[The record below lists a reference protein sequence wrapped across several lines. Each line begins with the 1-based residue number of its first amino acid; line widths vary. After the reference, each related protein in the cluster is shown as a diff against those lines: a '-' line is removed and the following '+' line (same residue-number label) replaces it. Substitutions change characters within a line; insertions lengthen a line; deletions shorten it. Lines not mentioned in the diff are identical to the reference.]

1 MPTPNRPKEDRMTLQ
16 TAPPTYTPASG
27 FGVQTPSGLDVDTQ
41 LNLVFVANQTQ
52 SGTVSIIDV
61 SEPNTP
67 SAAPGSPVA
76 VGPYPHEVAVDS
88 SIHAAFIANTGT
100 SQASGVTVATG
111 DHGSGDN
118 TVSVLVQQNDQW
130 VALLPPLTAGSEPHG
145 LAVHPGKQ
153 LLFVA
158 NQKDNTVSIFDYST
172 LTKTPPSPPALVTTI
187 ALSANGANPNPHG
200 IAVDT
205 TLNQVYV
212 ACRQSGQVAVIQLE
226 DGTWTNGTPVQL
238 GASNQPT
245 GVGVNSATGMAY
257 VSVTNIASQDP
268 AYSVAVIDG
277 NNLAGQPATIT
288 SATFDGPD
296 RFAVDDTNNV
306 VYVSNNNGST
316 VSVIDAANGNAVSA
330 LNVPGDPAPTNSTP
344 TELGFIALQQ
354 CLYVAL
360 QDANQVAI
368 LPV

>member
-1 MPTPNRPKEDRMTLQ
+1 MTPQQ
-16 TAPPTYTPASG
+16 TVQPTYTPASG

-52 SGTVSIIDV
+52 SGSVSIIDV
-61 SEPNTP
+61 SQAGAPF
-67 SAAPGSPVA
+67 AAPGSPVT

-100 SQASGVTVATG
+100 SQASGITDAASQ
-111 DHGSGDN
+111 HGSGDN
-118 TVSVLVQQNDQW
+118 TVSVLVQQNQQW
-130 VALLPPLTAGSEPHG
+130 VALSPSLTAGSEPHG
-145 LAVHPGKQ
+145 VAVHPGKQ

-158 NQKDNTVSIFDYST
+158 NQKDNTVSVFDYST
-172 LTKTPPSPPALVTTI
+172 LAKTPPSNPTLVTTI

-212 ACRQSGQVAVIQLE
+212 ACRQSGQVAVIQLA
-226 DGTWTNGTPVQL
+226 DNAWTNGTPVQL
-238 GASNQPT
+238 GAGAQPT
-245 GVGVNSATGMAY
+245 GVGVNSATGLAY
-257 VSVTNIASQDP
+257 VSVTNTGSTNP

-296 RFAVDDTNNV
+296 RFAMDETNNV
-306 VYVSNNNGST
+306 VYVSNNSGST

-330 LNVPGDPAPTNSTP
+330 VDVPGDPAPANSIP

-354 CLYVAL
+354 RVYVAL
-360 QDANQVAI
+360 QEANQVAVV
-368 LPV
+368 PA